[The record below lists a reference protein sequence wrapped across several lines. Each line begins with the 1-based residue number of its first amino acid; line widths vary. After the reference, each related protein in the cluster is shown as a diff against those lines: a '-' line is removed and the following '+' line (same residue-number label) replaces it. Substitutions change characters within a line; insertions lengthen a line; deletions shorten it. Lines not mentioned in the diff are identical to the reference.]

1 MLKILDQGRT
11 TFRMNPARTDR
22 SAAQERRPN
31 GTALSLILVAFLISG
46 CEPLAVTMA
55 GVGTAVGANHAL
67 GGVVY
72 KTFTEPQQ
80 KVSQSTRTALTR
92 MGIKVDSVS
101 KHDSTQLIVASA
113 RDRKIEI
120 ELEAISPQ
128 ATRMRAVAR
137 SAAGF
142 WDSATATEIILQTD
156 KALSNVVASRRQT

>member
-1 MLKILDQGRT
+1 
-11 TFRMNPARTDR
+11 MNPARTDR
-22 SAAQERRPN
+22 PGAEKRQLN
-31 GTALSLILVAFLISG
+31 GAALSLILVALLISG

-80 KVSQSTRTALTR
+80 KVAQSTRTALTR
-92 MGIKVDSVS
+92 MGIKVESVA
-101 KHDSTQLIVASA
+101 KHDGTQVIVASA

-137 SAAGF
+137 SGSGF

-156 KALSNVVASRRQT
+156 KALSTVVASRRQT